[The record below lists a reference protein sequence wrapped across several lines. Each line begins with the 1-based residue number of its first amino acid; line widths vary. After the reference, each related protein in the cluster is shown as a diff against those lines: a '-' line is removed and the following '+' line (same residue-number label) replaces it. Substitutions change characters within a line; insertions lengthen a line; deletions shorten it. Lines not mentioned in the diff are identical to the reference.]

1 MSHDPHEWYRHAAH
15 EIYQVRGDLGMK
27 YGLRWLGTTLGLI
40 VLYGCQSVGTPSRPY
55 DVVYLLTVP
64 ERLNV
69 QGTETGAVLTLIHGR
84 QYRALSVGSSLQ
96 VEFPTWVPPG
106 TVLAWGVGAQGIT
119 AGAVQVHVQGL
130 RPFQGSAPVDLL
142 PPTAVPAAELA
153 HAVRSFQVDL
163 SPLAR
168 QWAVLRIIL
177 ELQDVQADR
186 VWLVEPMLY
195 RTVPEAS
202 PPWAPVENPVEA
214 FREFCRLNSQL
225 HVVLVVADR
234 LAYTDLN
241 LETPGQTPWPNLEAL
256 LAGAAVFTSVYPVY
270 DDPDRNLAAFWSGVR
285 SGPPTVPLSG
295 VFQRGLYQT
304 YGFVPAGVVGLGDLR
319 RAFRALEAVTP
330 SVPTPNREVDRIRS
344 ILRYHQ
350 ARREKAFVARIF
362 RLSDPQTETQGLD
375 AWLGD
380 LRRAL
385 SAEVSLAGHV
395 DLCVL
400 GTGRIEDGQVRPGF
414 LGCRLP
420 TGVLVPTPSVRAPMS
435 GLDVV
440 PTLSDWFDVSRKDA
454 RWDGESRLAWLFYR
468 ETPPEAVAFGYTRQ
482 GGFIAAAD
490 GVLWVQDGRPGPF
503 VARNP
508 QSRAAFDPAFQA
520 FLQAYLWGRWRQAH
534 PAGWA
539 NGE

>member
-1 MSHDPHEWYRHAAH
+1 MTR
-15 EIYQVRGDLGMK
+15 K
-27 YGLRWLGTTLGLI
+27 LRWLSVTLGLT
-40 VLYGCQSVGTPSRPY
+40 VLCGCQSVGTPSRPY
-55 DVVYLLTVP
+55 GVVYLLTLP

-69 QGTETGAVLTLIHGR
+69 QGTETGPVLALIHGR
-84 QYRALSVGSSLQ
+84 QYRALPVSSSLQ

-106 TVLAWGVGAQGIT
+106 AVLAWGIGAQGIT
-119 AGAVQVHVQGL
+119 AGTVRVHVQGL
-130 RPFQGSAPVDLL
+130 RPVQGAAPIDLL
-142 PPTAVPAAELA
+142 PPTDVAAAELA

-168 QWAVLRIIL
+168 QWAVLRIAL
-177 ELQDVQADR
+177 EPQGVQADR

-202 PPWAPVENPVEA
+202 SPWAPVEKPVEA
-214 FREFCRLNSQL
+214 FQEFRRLNSRF

-256 LAGAAVFTSVYPVY
+256 LAGAAVFTAVYPVY
-270 DDPDRNLAAFWSGVR
+270 DDPDRNLAAFWNGVR
-285 SGPPTVPLSG
+285 TGLSPVPLSA
-295 VFQRGLYQT
+295 VFRRGLYQT
-304 YGFVPAGVVGLGDLR
+304 YGFIPADGALWADLG
-319 RAFRALEAVTP
+319 RAFHTVEKASSIVSTP
-330 SVPTPNREVDRIRS
+330 DREVDRIRDR
-344 ILRYHQ
+344 LRYHQ
-350 ARREKAFVARIF
+350 ARREKAFIARIL
-362 RLSDPQTETQGLD
+362 RLSDPSVETQGLD
-375 AWLGD
+375 AWLGT

-385 SAEVSLAGHV
+385 SAEAGRATSV

-400 GTGRIEDGQVRPGF
+400 GTGRVEDGQVRPGF
-414 LGCRLP
+414 LACRLP
-420 TGVLVPTPSVRAPMS
+420 TGVLVPTPVVRAPMS

-468 ETPPEAVAFGYTRQ
+468 ETPPEAIALGSTRQ
-482 GGFIAAAD
+482 GGFIATYD

-503 VARNP
+503 VVLNP
-508 QSRAAFDPAFQA
+508 RSRAAFDPTFQA
-520 FLQAYLWGRWRQAH
+520 FLQTYLWGRWRQAH
-534 PAGWA
+534 PARMA

>member
-1 MSHDPHEWYRHAAH
+1 
-15 EIYQVRGDLGMK
+15 MK
-27 YGLRWLGTTLGLI
+27 QKLRWLSMTFGLT
-40 VLYGCQSVGTPSRPY
+40 VLYGCQSVGTWSRPY
-55 DVVYLLTVP
+55 DVLYLLTVP

-69 QGTETGAVLTLIHGR
+69 QGAETGPVLALIHGR
-84 QYRALSVGSSLQ
+84 QYRALPVGSSLQ

-106 TVLAWGVGAQGIT
+106 AVLAWGVGAQGIT
-119 AGAVQVHVQGL
+119 AGTVQVRVQGL
-130 RPFQGSAPVDLL
+130 RPFQGSTPIDLL
-142 PPTAVPAAELA
+142 PPTAVSAAELA

-168 QWAVLRIIL
+168 QWTVLRVVL
-177 ELQDVQADR
+177 EPQDVRADR
-186 VWLVEPMLY
+186 LWLVEPMLY
-195 RTVPEAS
+195 RTVPETS
-202 PPWAPVENPVEA
+202 PPWAPVENPAEA
-214 FREFCRLNSQL
+214 FQEFRRLNSRF

-234 LAYTDLN
+234 LAYTDLD

-256 LAGAAVFTSVYPVY
+256 LAGAVVFTSVYPVY
-270 DDPDRNLAAFWSGVR
+270 DDPDRNLAAFWNGVR
-285 SGPPTVPLSG
+285 SGSSPVPLSA

-304 YGFVPAGVVGLGDLR
+304 YGFVPAAGSGWGDLR
-319 RAFRALEAVTP
+319 GAFRTLEATPP
-330 SVPTPNREVDRIRS
+330 SVQAPDQEVARIRS

-350 ARREKAFVARIF
+350 ARREKAFVARVF
-362 RLSDPQTETQGLD
+362 RLSDPLTETQGLD

-380 LRRAL
+380 LRRVL
-385 SAEVSLAGHV
+385 SAEASLATHV

-420 TGVLVPTPSVRAPMS
+420 TGVLVPTPFVRAPVS

-468 ETPPEAVAFGYTRQ
+468 EAPPEAVAFGYTRQ

-490 GVLWVQDGRPGPF
+490 GILWVQDGQPGPF
-503 VARNP
+503 VAPNP
-508 QSRAAFDPAFQA
+508 RSRAAFDPVFRS

-534 PAGWA
+534 PDGRPS
-539 NGE
+539 